1 MKAWSFIWRWVVCV
15 VPAVTL
21 AGAIAISVTGPDNFM
36 AGAVISML
44 VMVPA
49 ALLADAWCQRLTRY
63 IPPIPPH
70 HVSAYDRPATWRGKD
85 KR

>member
-1 MKAWSFIWRWVVCV
+1 MKAWSFIWRWAVCV

-21 AGAIAISVTGPDNFM
+21 SGYITIAVAGPEAFLG
-36 AGAVISML
+36 GAVIG
-44 VMVPA
+44 A
-49 ALLADAWCQRLTRY
+49 ALTFVAALIADEWCQRLTRY